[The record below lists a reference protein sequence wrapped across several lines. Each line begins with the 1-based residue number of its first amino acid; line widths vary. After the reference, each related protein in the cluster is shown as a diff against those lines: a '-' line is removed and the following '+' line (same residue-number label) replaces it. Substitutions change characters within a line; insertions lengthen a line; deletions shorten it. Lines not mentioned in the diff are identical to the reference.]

1 MNFAAPNKPYSPH
14 PAPAHVLWQFEP
26 ESYDRIFTH
35 VLFDTIEPPKL
46 GVGRI
51 VTDYMNDTSDEPEF
65 VLDRTAAS
73 LAQSASCDASRV
85 KRYRA
90 AMYGKEPQTS
100 KQIASRITIKKRG
113 QKAPLTG
120 DGARSSL
127 LRLIAS
133 GHVRRFNV
141 GRIVFYQWADAA

>member
-1 MNFAAPNKPYSPH
+1 MNYAAPNKPYSPH
-14 PAPAHVLWQFEP
+14 PAPAQVHWQYEP
-26 ESYDRIFTH
+26 ESYDRILTH
-35 VLFDTIEPPKL
+35 VLFDPIDPPKL

-51 VTDYMNDTSDEPEF
+51 VQYDMNDTSDEPEF